1 MEERDAHPQDRR
13 LDAPFLLPA
22 APCAPPRSP
31 RSCHQQTSQP
41 AIEEG
46 DGSYGRM
53 LQLSAPHPPSLS
65 PRRRQRWTSTC
76 VDAAA
81 QPAGG
86 EEAGGGGGSPVARQ
100 WRGDDA
106 ASPTVR
112 VRCSICSCAMLLAW
126 LAGRLEEYLWEVGSG
141 VGKAAA
147 VAARWRWRRRG
158 GLGGDP
164 LKAEGEHG
172 GGGGGLDLEVVVLA
186 EDVLC
191 YGLDVFGAVFGLGD
205 GFLGLA
211 VEGRSSSRL
220 AARSCRRYACAWGWG
235 FEGDG
240 DFWEEEEVEGGG
252 GRGTKGPLRRVVA
265 AGFSSLVHS
274 LGGRTEVGGCR

>member
-1 MEERDAHPQDRR
+1 MGSKPHGLTHEISWVIMGRPTVTHGALWADPLARFQVEYQAGRTSCAAASLLTLRRRRIALWSSAPLPLPSTMEERDAHPQDRR

-76 VDAAA
+76 VDAA
-81 QPAGG
+81 
-86 EEAGGGGGSPVARQ
+86 
-100 WRGDDA
+100 
-106 ASPTVR
+106 
-112 VRCSICSCAMLLAW
+112 
-126 LAGRLEEYLWEVGSG
+126 
-141 VGKAAA
+141 
-147 VAARWRWRRRG
+147 

-240 DFWEEEEVEGGG
+240 DFWEEEEEVEGGG